1 MINKNKINLETN
13 NNLKRDLRKSYLNPK
28 NSQSKNGLNRQI
40 SFNSRPKSL
49 TQRSFKIFST
59 PSANLT
65 SKTIAAFDDG
75 LTSLVNQNTF
85 INIVIQNSTS
95 GSSMAGAFDALQ
107 DLRGDE
113 LKSILLP
120 FYGNNES
127 LYNSNVTV
135 RNMQSLTDPGT
146 STLSKHGPSSR
157 LNGITAKKNSI
168 AIGGLDMVDSS
179 KNVINMMFQ
188 DIMSNSS
195 YAPGGTFPDDFDG
208 EPDDDGYSG
217 YAGSIG
223 FMKQGLDF
231 KPNNRAVFFQ
241 IGSGIGDGIHV
252 NGSLGTTWRLAL
264 KALEASLVGTV
275 YEDKTDFNYNILKG
289 QLKTDF
295 ETANPGQN
303 YYASVIIDALNRIA

>member
-1 MINKNKINLETN
+1 MINRKKYLAISK
-13 NNLKRDLRKSYLNPK
+13 NNLKRSRSI
-28 NSQSKNGLNRQI
+28 SK
-40 SFNSRPKSL
+40 SRPDNFKTKDELNKEVSIDSIRAQYQKYKSTKIFGSL
-49 TQRSFKIFST
+49 TSE
-59 PSANLT
+59 
-65 SKTIAAFDDG
+65 TIAAFDGG
-75 LTSLVNQNTF
+75 LTSLINQNTF

-95 GSSMAGAFDALQ
+95 GTSMAGAFDSLVS
-107 DLRGDE
+107 LRGVE
-113 LKSILLP
+113 LKSLLLP

-135 RNMQSLTDPGT
+135 RTMQSLTTGSGT
-146 STLSKHGPSSR
+146 LANHGPSSH

-208 EPDDDGYSG
+208 APGDDGYSG

-241 IGSGIGDGIHV
+241 IGAGTGDGSYV
-252 NGSLGTTWRLAL
+252 VGSLGTTWRNAL
-264 KALEASLVGTV
+264 KTFEASLVDTV
-275 YEDKTDFNYNILKG
+275 YESKTDFNYDILKG
-289 QLKTDF
+289 QRKVDF
-295 ETANPGQN
+295 ETANSGVN
-303 YYASVIIDALNRIA
+303 YYASVIIDALNRIAPS

>member
-1 MINKNKINLETN
+1 MINRKKYLAISK
-13 NNLKRDLRKSYLNPK
+13 NNLKRSRSI
-28 NSQSKNGLNRQI
+28 SK
-40 SFNSRPKSL
+40 SRPDNFKTKDELNKEVSIDSIRAQYQKYKSTKIFGSL
-49 TQRSFKIFST
+49 TSE
-59 PSANLT
+59 
-65 SKTIAAFDDG
+65 TIAAFDGG

-95 GSSMAGAFDALQ
+95 GSSMAGAFDSLVS
-107 DLRGDE
+107 LRGVE
-113 LKSILLP
+113 LKSLLLP

-135 RNMQSLTDPGT
+135 RDFQSLTDPGT
-146 STLSKHGPSSR
+146 STLAKHGPSAR

-168 AIGGLDMVDSS
+168 ALGGLDMVDSS

-208 EPDDDGYSG
+208 APGDDGYSG

-241 IGSGIGDGIHV
+241 IGAGTGDGSYV
-252 NGSLGTTWRLAL
+252 GSSLGTTWRNAL
-264 KALEASLVGTV
+264 KTFEASLVDTV
-275 YEDKTDFNYNILKG
+275 YESKTDFNYDILKG

-295 ETANPGQN
+295 ETANSGVN
-303 YYASVIIDALNRIA
+303 YYASIIIDALNRIAPS

>member
-85 INIVIQNSTS
+85 INILIQNSTS
-95 GSSMAGAFDALQ
+95 GSSMAGAYNSLQ

-135 RNMQSLTDPGT
+135 RDFQSLTDPGT
-146 STLSKHGPSSR
+146 STLAKHGPSAR

-168 AIGGLDMVDSS
+168 ALGGLDMVDSS

-208 EPDDDGYSG
+208 EPGDDGYSG

-241 IGSGIGDGIHV
+241 IGSGSGDGIHV

-275 YEDKTDFNYNILKG
+275 YEGKTDFNYNILKG